1 MASRKLEDLH
11 PQLESI
17 AVQLVPQWKAMGLDI
32 LITCTYRSDAE
43 QAQLY
48 AQGRSKPGK
57 VVTNAQPGRSAHNYT
72 IHGVPASLA
81 FDIVPLQNGKPVWDT
96 KGAAKALWHQA
107 AKPAIEH
114 GLRWYGANG
123 SAFQEYPHFQHPL
136 WDSVQP

>member
-1 MASRKLEDLH
+1 
-11 PQLESI
+11 
-17 AVQLVPQWKAMGLDI
+17 MGLDI

-72 IHGVPASLA
+72 LHGVPASLA
-81 FDIVPLQNGKPVWDT
+81 FDIVPLLHDKPVWDT

-107 AKPAIEH
+107 AEPAMAH
-114 GLRWYGANG
+114 GLRWYGAHG

-136 WDSVQP
+136 WDSVKP